1 MVFKGLA
8 KKSPAFK
15 LWDDEYLRN
24 HPGADTSLVFVE
36 KQKKENRTAG
46 GRNISLKKFI
56 ETYQKDDIYMVN
68 GCPKII
74 QYAIF
79 RLVEDFLFIL

>member
-1 MVFKGLA
+1 MLFKGLG
-8 KKSPAFK
+8 KKSPAYK

-24 HPGADTSLVFVE
+24 HPGADKSLVFVE
-36 KQKKENRTAG
+36 EQKKENRTKG
-46 GRNISLKKFI
+46 GRNIALKKFI

-74 QYAIF
+74 Q
-79 RLVEDFLFIL
+79 